1 MREAWQEVLKHVTIP
16 RHRTFHSFH
25 RDPRE
30 PGMSLDRTDRRLL
43 ALLQQDNRRALRVY
57 AQELDIS
64 TPTCLRRLRR
74 LEKSGV
80 IRRHAAIIDPLRVG
94 FAVMAYVEVA
104 LVNPSGARMAAFER
118 RMRRCGE
125 VLRCAELA
133 GHIDYL
139 LTVVTRDMGEYR
151 DFTRRHLAADAE
163 VRKFRSLLVLRES
176 KDGATLPLPA

>member
-1 MREAWQEVLKHVTIP
+1 MA
-16 RHRTFHSFH
+16 
-25 RDPRE
+25 
-30 PGMSLDRTDRRLL
+30 LDRLDLKLL
-43 ALLQQDNRRALRVY
+43 ALLQRDNRRALRDY
-57 AQELDIS
+57 AEELDIS

-80 IRRHAAIIDPLRVG
+80 IQRHAAIVDPLLAG

-104 LVNPSGARMAAFER
+104 LVNPSGACMAAFER
-118 RMRRCGE
+118 RMQCCAE

-139 LTVVTRDMGEYR
+139 LTVVTRDMGEFR
-151 DFTRRHLAADAE
+151 DFTRRQLASDAE

-176 KDGATLPLPA
+176 KDGAALPMAG